1 MDIQFLSSIKFERKK
16 CVKCGSNFWTL
27 QKDRVTCGDTSC
39 DGYSFIGKRL
49 TNTRY
54 DHNEMRDLFIN
65 FFKGDHTFLKPYP
78 VVPRWR
84 EDVLLVNASIYD
96 FQPHVTS
103 GMVKPPA
110 NPIVMSQ
117 PSIRMLDVDLV
128 GETGRHLTSFEM
140 MCHDSFNNSKT
151 KVYWVDGTVSR
162 SFEFLTRAMGVKPEL
177 ITYLEKPWSGGGNG
191 GDALEVF
198 VGGLEVATLV
208 FMDMKEDPEGTVEI
222 DGLKYSRMDMQIVD
236 TGYGLERLSWLSYGT
251 STIYDPLYP
260 EIIRFL
266 LDRCHLEDIDPRL
279 MHLITDVYIHDPD
292 IRAAD
297 IPSRILKSEPR
308 LKDVYSEADIARKA
322 REAKAVYTIADH
334 TRSILFM
341 LADYVIPSN
350 VKVGYLA
357 RILIRRTL
365 RNLSLIGGKNLL
377 IQILEIQKR
386 NFSMILPDLPWEFIV
401 KAVTEEAA
409 KYDTAL
415 SNGEAVLSRYLAKSS
430 TISEQDVAYLYDS
443 HGLDPETIERI
454 AESKGGHA
462 LIPRDIHKMI
472 LSMHEDK
479 TRSKEKIRIDEF
491 DTRMLYYDDTRLMD
505 FTGLVLYSRNG
516 LMVLNQTAFYPEGG
530 GQPCDLGYIEYG
542 SKRIEVKYVERKGH
556 TVIHHVSED
565 LPEKARVKGH
575 VDASRRRSL
584 MVHHS
589 ATHLLL
595 ATTRAYLGQHIWQA
609 GAQKGVEESRIDITH
624 FSKLTDGE
632 IAEIER
638 RCLQLI
644 TEGRKIIVRNI
655 DWYQALDKFGFR
667 LFQGG
672 VPLDSKLRVV
682 EIQDVDA
689 EGCGG
694 THLDNISEIGF
705 IKIIRVESIQ
715 EGIQRIFFAAGQAA
729 LKYVQKIHSGSR
741 TIMTQLGTDPD
752 NMEQAF
758 IKERSRSVDLK
769 KELDALRKRYVN
781 EYIQNSEIYQGPK
794 GSLRLIS
801 GEPDS
806 EEIKLLGKIAA
817 SNREEIM
824 LVKIQHGH
832 PSRFIMFHPSGN
844 ALELAKSL
852 ENTVSNIDG
861 NRFMVRFTSDLD
873 GNNLIRMILDKS
885 AGNING
891 KGK

>member
-1 MDIQFLSSIKFERKK
+1 MKFERKK
-16 CVKCGSNFWTL
+16 CVKCGEYFWTL

-39 DGYSFIGKRL
+39 DGYSFIGRSL
-49 TNTRY
+49 TNNRY

-65 FFKGDHTFLKPYP
+65 FFKDDHTFLKPYP

-103 GMVKPPA
+103 GIVKPPA

-140 MCHDSFNNSKT
+140 MCHDSFNSSKK
-151 KVYWVDGTVSR
+151 KVYWIDGTVSR
-162 SFEFLTRAMGVKPEL
+162 SFEFLTKAMGVKPDL
-177 ITYLEKPWSGGGNG
+177 ITYKEKPWSGGGNG

-222 DGLKYSRMDMQIVD
+222 DGSKYSRMDMQIVD

-266 LDRCHLEDIDPRL
+266 LDRCQLEDIDPQL
-279 MHLITDVYIHDPD
+279 MHLITETYIQEPG
-292 IRAAD
+292 ISANE
-297 IPSRILKSEPR
+297 IPARILENAPHLIKQYTKE
-308 LKDVYSEADIARKA
+308 DIAKRA

-365 RNLSLIGGKNLL
+365 RNLSIIGGRDL
-377 IQILEIQKR
+377 IIPVLEIQKR
-386 NFSMILPDLPWEFIV
+386 NFSRILPDVPWDFIV
-401 KAVTEEAA
+401 KAVNEEAV
-409 KYDTAL
+409 KYETAL
-415 SNGEAVLSRYLAKSS
+415 SNGEAVISRYLSKSS
-430 TISEQDVAYLYDS
+430 TISEKDVAYLYDS

-454 AESKGGHA
+454 AESKGCRA
-462 LIPRDIHKMI
+462 IIPKDFHKLI
-472 LSMHEDK
+472 LSLHED
-479 TRSKEKIRIDEF
+479 RAARKEQIRIEEF
-491 DTRMLYYDDTRLMD
+491 DTRMLYYDDTRLME

-516 LMVLNQTAFYPEGG
+516 LLVLNQTAFYPEGG

-542 SKRIEVKYVERKGH
+542 SRRIQVNYVERKGH

-565 LPEKARVKGH
+565 LPEKARVRGH

-595 ATTRAYLGQHIWQA
+595 ATARAVLGDHVWQA

-624 FSKLTDGE
+624 FMKLTDQQIE
-632 IAEIER
+632 EIER
-638 RCLQLI
+638 KCLQLI

-655 DWYQALDKFGFR
+655 DWYMALDRFGFR

-705 IKIIRVESIQ
+705 IKIIKAETIQ
-715 EGIQRIFFAAGQAA
+715 EGIQRIIFAAGQAA
-729 LKYVQKIHSGSR
+729 LKYVEKIHFGSR
-741 TIMTQLGTDPD
+741 TIMTQLGTDAD
-752 NMEQAF
+752 NMEAAF
-758 IKERSRSVDLK
+758 MKERARSVDLK
-769 KELDALRKRYVN
+769 KDIDSLRKRYVN
-781 EYIQNSEIYQGPK
+781 EYMERSEIHRDG
-794 GSLRLIS
+794 GVSLRLIT
-801 GEPDS
+801 GDPD
-806 EEIKLLGKIAA
+806 EEETKLLGKIAA
-817 SNREEIM
+817 SNRGEIM
-824 LVKIQHGH
+824 LLREVHGE
-832 PSRFIMFHPSGN
+832 PARYIMFNPSGN
-844 ALELAKSL
+844 ALELSKSL
-852 ENTVSNIDG
+852 EPAVSEVQG
-861 NRFMVRFTSDLD
+861 NKFMARFGSKLD
-873 GNNLIRMILDKS
+873 SNKLIRMILDKS
-885 AGNING
+885 NGNANG

>member
-1 MDIQFLSSIKFERKK
+1 MEIQFLSSLKFERKK
-16 CVKCGSNFWTL
+16 CVKCGGYFWTL

-49 TNTRY
+49 TNNRY

-65 FFKGDHTFLKPYP
+65 FFKEDHTFLKPYP

-103 GMVKPPA
+103 GIVKPPA

-140 MCHDSFNNSKT
+140 MCHDSFNSSKE
-151 KVYWVDGTVSR
+151 KIYWIDGTVSR
-162 SFEFLTRAMGVKPEL
+162 SFEFLTKAMGVKPDL
-177 ITYLEKPWSGGGNG
+177 ITYKENPWSGGGNG

-222 DGLKYSRMDMQIVD
+222 EGLKYSKMDMQIVD

-266 LDRCHLEDIDPRL
+266 LDRCHLEDIDSRL
-279 MHLITDVYIHDPD
+279 MQLITETHINEPGISANDLP
-292 IRAAD
+292 A
-297 IPSRILKSEPR
+297 RILEIAPKLIE
-308 LKDVYSEADIARKA
+308 KYAEEDIFRKA

-365 RNLSLIGGKNLL
+365 RNLSIIGGKDL
-377 IQILEIQKR
+377 IIPVLEMQRKKFYR
-386 NFSMILPDLPWEFIV
+386 ILPDIPWDFIV
-401 KAVTEEAA
+401 KAVNEEAE
-409 KYDTAL
+409 KYETAL
-415 SNGEAVLSRYLAKSS
+415 SNGEAVISRYLSKSN
-430 TISEQDVAYLYDS
+430 TISEKDVAYLYDS

-462 LIPRDIHKMI
+462 IIPVNFHKLI
-472 LSMHEDK
+472 LSMHENR
-479 TRSKEKIRIDEF
+479 TARTEKMRIGDF

-516 LMVLNQTAFYPEGG
+516 LLVLNQTAFYPEGG

-542 SKRIEVKYVERKGH
+542 SRKIQVNYVERNEH

-565 LPEKARVKGH
+565 LPEKARVRGH

-595 ATTRAYLGQHIWQA
+595 AASRSVLGDHVWQA
-609 GAQKGVEESRIDITH
+609 GAQKGVDESRIDITH
-624 FSKLTDGE
+624 FSKLTDKE

-638 RCLQLI
+638 RCLQQI

-655 DWYQALDKFGFR
+655 DWYKALDQFGFR

-682 EIQDVDA
+682 EIQDIDA

-705 IKIIRVESIQ
+705 IKIIRSESIQ
-715 EGIQRIFFAAGQAA
+715 EGIQRIIFAAGQAA
-729 LKYVQKIHSGSR
+729 LRYVQKIHFGSR

-752 NMEQAF
+752 NMEAAF
-758 IKERSRSVDLK
+758 MTERSRSVELK
-769 KELDALRKRYVN
+769 KDIDSLRKRYVN
-781 EYIQNSEIYQGPK
+781 EYIQRSDIHRGNQIV
-794 GSLRLIS
+794 LRLIT
-801 GEPDS
+801 GDPD
-806 EEIKLLGKIAA
+806 EEETKLLGKIAA
-817 SNREEIM
+817 SNRGEIM
-824 LVKIQHGH
+824 LLHTVHGK
-832 PSRFIMFHPSGN
+832 SAKFIMFNPSGN
-844 ALELAKSL
+844 ALELSKSL
-852 ENTVSNIDG
+852 EPSVSEVQG
-861 NRFMVRFTSDLD
+861 NKFMATFRSDLD
-873 GNNLIRMILDKS
+873 SNKLIRMILDKS
-885 AGNING
+885 NGNVNG